1 MSIPITFAR
10 LTGLDPDARP
20 RRGARPLRAP
30 LVAYLLAWT
39 WRGGDWVRA
48 AAWAGLGLLLA
59 TAWLLPWYLIWAL
72 PLAALSRDRPLQ
84 LLVLALTAFQLGARI
99 PL

>member
-1 MSIPITFAR
+1 MSIPITVAR
-10 LTGLDPDARP
+10 LTGLDPTRSASPRSLYTARSSP
-20 RRGARPLRAP
+20 ACSPGP
-30 LVAYLLAWT
+30 
-39 WRGGDWVRA
+39 GA
-48 AAWAGLGLLLA
+48 AATGSAPPAWAAVGLLLA

-84 LLVLALTAFQLGARI
+84 LLVLALTAFQLGTRI

>member
-1 MSIPITFAR
+1 MSVPITVAR
-10 LTGLDPDARP
+10 LTGTDPDVARIAALSIY
-20 RRGARPLRAP
+20 GALF
-30 LVAYLLAWT
+30 AYLLAWT
-39 WRGGDWVRA
+39 WRGGDWLRA
-48 AAWAGLGLLLA
+48 SAWAGAGLLLA

-84 LLVLALTAFQLGARI
+84 LLVLALTAFQLGTRI